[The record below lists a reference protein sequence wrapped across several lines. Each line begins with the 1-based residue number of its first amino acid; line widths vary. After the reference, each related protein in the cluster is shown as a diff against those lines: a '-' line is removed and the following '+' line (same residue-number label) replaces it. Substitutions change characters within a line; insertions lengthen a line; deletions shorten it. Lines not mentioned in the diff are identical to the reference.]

1 MQYDLLISGGR
12 VIFTLLERRSIITV
26 LFLLSSGSEVDL
38 PAIRLSF
45 PILAAAISAG
55 NTPRCLFTINIMTQ
69 CLPMIKLIL
78 MDVDGTITDSRRRLS
93 VSAIDAIRAAQDNGI
108 LVSLVSGNVIQVM
121 YSLMIYLGLNAPVFG
136 ENGGIM
142 MNNLEVTPF
151 FSRESPEAFF
161 NEIVRLKLADDLLT
175 NRWRETSMGYFPLP
189 GTEAAIKRLA
199 PKFNVEITNSGFSWH
214 ILNVGQNKGFALHYL
229 MERYDLRPDEVLVI
243 GDNFNDIPMFIE
255 GVRKAVPANAEEE
268 LKKRADYIAR
278 SGYGDGSAE
287 ILSSLESF

>member
-1 MQYDLLISGGR
+1 
-12 VIFTLLERRSIITV
+12 
-26 LFLLSSGSEVDL
+26 
-38 PAIRLSF
+38 
-45 PILAAAISAG
+45 
-55 NTPRCLFTINIMTQ
+55 
-69 CLPMIKLIL
+69 MIKLIL

-214 ILNVGQNKGFALHYL
+214 ILNKGQDKGFALKWL
-229 MERYDLRPDEVLVI
+229 MKFYHLEENEVMVI
-243 GDNFNDIPMFIE
+243 GDNFNDQPMFLE
-255 GVRKAVPANAEEE
+255 GCLKGVPANAEEV
-268 LKKRADYIAR
+268 LKKEADR
-278 SGYGDGSAE
+278 VSDLSYGDGTADLIRG
-287 ILSSLESF
+287 ILP